1 MPAVVTR
8 PGPCLM
14 MVPMQ
19 IDYAILAEH
28 AEVTGNKLYL
38 MGGGWDTMYAPEA
51 PAQVR
56 LVCATGVRV
65 DWDETNIPFPVTL
78 TVEDDDA
85 QEVFRIAGQMQVG
98 RPPHLPIGSTQ
109 LYQMAA
115 TMQLTLPRFD
125 GYRVLVTVG
134 SGDLAV
140 RKALPFRLA
149 QRKQG

>member
-1 MPAVVTR
+1 
-8 PGPCLM
+8 M
-14 MVPMQ
+14 MDSMQ

-38 MGGGWDTMYAPEA
+38 MGGGWDTMFAPEA

-65 DWDETNIPFPVTL
+65 EWDETNLPFPIVI

-98 RPPHLPIGSTQ
+98 RPSHLPIGSTQ

-115 TMQLTLPRFD
+115 TMQVTLPRFD
-125 GYRVLVTVG
+125 GYRVVVTVG
-134 SGDLAV
+134 EGERAI
-140 RKALPFRLA
+140 RKALPFRLG
-149 QRKQG
+149 QRKPA